1 MMGGPGMPGMAAPGM
16 EGPDPR
22 VGMPGMGMGAPGM
35 GGGMPGMGP
44 GMMQRDDPE
53 MFELHVKDRTL
64 EQQTLQLAEQYRR
77 APAEERAEI
86 AKQLDK
92 VVNQHFEVRQERRL
106 LELKRMETEIDRLR
120 KTIERRKEA
129 RDTIIK
135 KRMAELTGERNEL
148 EF

>member
-1 MMGGPGMPGMAAPGM
+1 MPGMDPGLM
-16 EGPDPR
+16 Q
-22 VGMPGMGMGAPGM
+22 
-35 GGGMPGMGP
+35 
-44 GMMQRDDPE
+44 MQRNDPE
-53 MFELHVKDRTL
+53 MFKLHVKDRGL

-77 APAEERAEI
+77 TPAEERAEI